1 MLKLAG
7 LIILGYS
14 TIGTMFPVTLS
25 TLRGSVNFI
34 RELFLAPVKSYKP
47 CPVSVWCYMNSF

>member
-7 LIILGYS
+7 LMMLGYS

-25 TLRGSVNFI
+25 TLRDSENFI
-34 RELFLAPVKSYKP
+34 KELFLAPVRSCKP
-47 CPVSVWCYMNSF
+47 CVSV

>member
-7 LIILGYS
+7 LMMLGYS

-25 TLRGSVNFI
+25 TLRDSENFI
-34 RELFLAPVKSYKP
+34 KELFLAPVRSCKP
-47 CPVSVWCYMNSF
+47 CVSVWCCMKSF